1 MSNELIKK
9 PEEVSLMEPPSKEL
23 REMLQNFLT
32 KLNKDPAPES
42 IDNTPDGK
50 AKTML
55 ISHVEM
61 TLDEY
66 FFGLW
71 ETENFNWSVIANEV
85 VGSIDLCFYHP
96 TTGKRMKRTGA
107 AAIQIMMDKGA
118 DPLEIEK
125 KKINALDMGFP
136 KLKAECIKNAANSLG
151 KLFGRD
157 LNRKKSDIYQPL
169 IKDRSP
175 EAVNQLTESLKTIK
189 KQSDV

>member
-1 MSNELIKK
+1 MANIIEMSDTKMTLAQNPMIGFIATIIGFITPFITAIVPIVQLLVAIVGLII
-9 PEEVSLMEPPSKEL
+9 SLLTVEAKWKE
-23 REMLQNFLT
+23 RQ
-32 KLNKDPAPES
+32 LNK
-42 IDNTPDGK
+42 
-50 AKTML
+50 
-55 ISHVEM
+55 
-61 TLDEY
+61 
-66 FFGLW
+66 
-71 ETENFNWSVIANEV
+71 
-85 VGSIDLCFYHP
+85 
-96 TTGKRMKRTGA
+96 
-107 AAIQIMMDKGA
+107 
-118 DPLEIEK
+118 K